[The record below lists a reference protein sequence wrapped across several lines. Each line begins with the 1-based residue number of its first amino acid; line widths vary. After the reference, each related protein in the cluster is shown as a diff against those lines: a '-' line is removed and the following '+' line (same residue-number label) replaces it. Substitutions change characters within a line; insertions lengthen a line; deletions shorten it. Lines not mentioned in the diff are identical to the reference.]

1 MKRLENKVAIIT
13 GGGSG
18 QGKAAAEIFASEGA
32 KIVIADWN
40 AANGKKVENDLRE
53 SGYDVLFVETDV
65 SSEGSVKNM
74 VDITLEAYGTV
85 DVLFNNAGIG
95 YSENSRYKMADLVET
110 PLADWNGILSIN
122 LNGVYLCSKYV
133 LPVMREKNSGS
144 IVNNSS
150 MNALVGESGADAY
163 TATKGG
169 IVALTRVMA
178 KDNAKYGIRVNCTC
192 PGGVDTPMIAG
203 ALESIEGLREHLE
216 SGIPLG
222 RLARPE
228 DIAYAALFLASDE
241 ASYITGVILPVDGG
255 WYAI

>member
-40 AANGKKVENDLRE
+40 AANGKEVENDLRE

-110 PLADWNGILSIN
+110 PLADWNGILSI
-122 LNGVYLCSKYV
+122 
-133 LPVMREKNSGS
+133 
-144 IVNNSS
+144 
-150 MNALVGESGADAY
+150 
-163 TATKGG
+163 
-169 IVALTRVMA
+169 
-178 KDNAKYGIRVNCTC
+178 
-192 PGGVDTPMIAG
+192 
-203 ALESIEGLREHLE
+203 
-216 SGIPLG
+216 
-222 RLARPE
+222 
-228 DIAYAALFLASDE
+228 
-241 ASYITGVILPVDGG
+241 
-255 WYAI
+255 